1 VRAAVIGHGLGG
13 CSSLAARAR
22 RVLLEVKQDPA
33 RHQLPARI
41 RLLGFSRH
49 GRLALL
55 EQREAEESDGGLWT
69 VRIVDLE
76 THGSIVEEELETEV
90 DSVEAFCER
99 HRERL
104 GQILA
109 AHRIET
115 SPLPRLARLPTTQHG
130 SRLSVALRRRER
142 TAEGTRTFE
151 VWLSRNDGARRLGV
165 VEQAYVESGR
175 DPTTAPRVLGVLA
188 SPFEPRI
195 AVLIRQD
202 RIGIEAAVVPLVRVL
217 GSRL

>member
-1 VRAAVIGHGLGG
+1 MPSSA
-13 CSSLAARAR
+13 SSL
-22 RVLLEVKQDPA
+22 LLEVKQNSA

-55 EQREAEESDGGLWT
+55 EQREGEESDGGLWT

-76 THGSIVEEELETEV
+76 TNGSIVEEELETEV

-115 SPLPRLARLPTTQHG
+115 SPLPRLARFPTTHQG
-130 SRLSVALRRRER
+130 SRISLALRRRER
-142 TAEGTRTFE
+142 TADATRTFE
-151 VWLSRNDGARRLGV
+151 VWLSQNGGTRQLGV

-175 DPTTAPRVLGVLA
+175 DPTTAPRVLGVLT

-202 RIGIEAAVVPLVRVL
+202 RIGTEAAVVPLIRVF
-217 GSRL
+217 GSR